1 MKPAGLVPIVNVS
14 SMEQSFAWFAKLG
27 WEKAWDWGSPPDFG
41 GVCAGDQ
48 QIFLCLDGQGGRG
61 EGGAWLAFAVDDV
74 DEAYKECL
82 ANGIEVVQPPADR
95 PWNLRE
101 MLVRHP
107 DGHMFRI
114 GHHLDEHE

>member
-1 MKPAGLVPIVNVS
+1 
-14 SMEQSFAWFAKLG
+14 
-27 WEKAWDWGSPPDFG
+27 
-41 GVCAGDQ
+41 
-48 QIFLCLDGQGGRG
+48 
-61 EGGAWLAFAVDDV
+61 
-74 DEAYKECL
+74 
-82 ANGIEVVQPPADR
+82 VVQPPADR